1 MRHVLEHI
9 LVCIE
14 IFFQEGALKVQSCHD
29 KIEELS
35 IPSPLSTVGI
45 LSKNTGQVSI
55 EVSKNITKEQQ
66 ERETK

>member
-35 IPSPLSTVGI
+35 IPSPGSYSGI
-45 LSKNTGQVSI
+45 PAGKPLSKNTGQVSI
-55 EVSKNITKEQQ
+55 EVSI
-66 ERETK
+66 